1 MNKQYNN
8 PNKKRTQLRE
18 IMIQRCRVFG
28 CFLTTLARKMR
39 FGIKKLCAICGISE
53 SHTFRG
59 KMMQGIE
66 VDFSIYHTMYVALKS
81 VLVTRP
87 TKDYQLMLA
96 ELEENFEA
104 FTAPVPLSMFV
115 LRKPIRKMHVKLE
128 DN

>member
-1 MNKQYNN
+1 MYNKYNS
-8 PNKKRTQLRE
+8 PNKRRTPFGE

-59 KMMQGIE
+59 KMMKGIE
-66 VDFSIYHTMYVALKS
+66 VDFSIYQMMYVALKS

-87 TKDYQLMLA
+87 TRDYQLMMV
-96 ELEENFEA
+96 ELEENFNT
-104 FTAPVPLSMFV
+104 FTAPVQLHMFAI
-115 LRKPIRKMHVKLE
+115 RNRIRKKHEKLVV
-128 DN
+128 